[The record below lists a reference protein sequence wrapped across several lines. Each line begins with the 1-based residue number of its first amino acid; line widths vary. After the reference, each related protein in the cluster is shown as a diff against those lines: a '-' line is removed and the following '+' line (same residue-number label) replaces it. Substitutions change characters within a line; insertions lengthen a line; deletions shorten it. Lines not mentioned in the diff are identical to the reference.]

1 MSRDRDDDNLEKEM
15 LFRELREEINNLKL
29 ENMKLNKTLEEYGIT
44 EISPI
49 TDVEY
54 VCIKGIQDLKLL
66 ADSVGL
72 TQDDSKILDTL
83 HKNLR
88 MARGKMEVKT
98 PKGAEKSVEE
108 LMSIVEGGKK

>member
-1 MSRDRDDDNLEKEM
+1 MSREDDSLEKEM
-15 LFRELREEINNLKL
+15 IFRELREEINSLKL

-66 ADSVGL
+66 ADTLGL
-72 TQDDSKILDTL
+72 TQDDSKILDIL

-88 MARGKMEVKT
+88 MARGKLETKT
-98 PKGAEKSVEE
+98 LKGAELSPAE
-108 LMSIVEGGKK
+108 LMKIVEGGKK